1 MDYGVLGAYFDGAVA
16 KTLAGVDIMGANK
29 SHQFSSVVAGFLHV
43 ARGIEHMREKN
54 VAIRCPLSSCSRV
67 ARA

>member
-29 SHQFSSVVAGFLHV
+29 SHQHELNCLPFLGH
-43 ARGIEHMREKN
+43 EKWEAFGVGRIN
-54 VAIRCPLSSCSRV
+54 WTFF
-67 ARA
+67 

>member
-29 SHQFSSVVAGFLHV
+29 SH
-43 ARGIEHMREKN
+43 
-54 VAIRCPLSSCSRV
+54 
-67 ARA
+67 

>member
-29 SHQFSSVVAGFLHV
+29 SHQHEFELHPKTWT
-43 ARGIEHMREKN
+43 A
-54 VAIRCPLSSCSRV
+54 
-67 ARA
+67 